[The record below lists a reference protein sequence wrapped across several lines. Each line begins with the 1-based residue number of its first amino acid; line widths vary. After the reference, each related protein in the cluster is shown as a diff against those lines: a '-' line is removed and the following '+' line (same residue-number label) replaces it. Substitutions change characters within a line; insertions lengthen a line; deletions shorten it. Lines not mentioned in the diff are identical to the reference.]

1 MEHNL
6 LKLVIVVFLSVN
18 LFSKDFLELYR
29 TKGINAVENE
39 LEKSLRDVNSWK
51 KYLEN
56 KNVDYGYYEHKK
68 YVLLTQKDQSEIS
81 LFEVKDNDFKLV
93 LRNNVITGENQG
105 DKYTEGDKKTPEG
118 SYDLIE
124 KKTNLDQFYGPFA
137 LVTSYPN
144 IFDQSLNKNGSGI
157 WIHGMPYNSEREK
170 FTKGCIALDNTDL
183 ETLEKNL
190 DIQKTIL
197 ITTNNEFKK
206 ASKDDIASILS
217 TIFKWRDAWKY
228 SDINEYLNFYS
239 KDFKKADKS
248 GFTEFKEYK
257 ERIFAKDEKK
267 TINFT
272 NIDISPYPNSRGKK
286 MFRIFMD
293 EEYLSPTIKF
303 IGNKELFI
311 EIINNEVK
319 ILSED

>member
-1 MEHNL
+1 MIILNGYASDL
-6 LKLVIVVFLSVN
+6 VN
-18 LFSKDFLELYR
+18 LYRMQGLNSVEMEIEKTLKNQDYWKEYLKD
-29 TKGINAVENE
+29 
-39 LEKSLRDVNSWK
+39 
-51 KYLEN
+51 

-93 LRNNVITGENQG
+93 LRNNVITRENQG

-124 KKTNLDQFYGPFA
+124 KKTGLDQFYGPFA

-144 IFDQSLNKNGSGI
+144 VFDQSLNKNGYGI
-157 WIHGMPYNSEREK
+157 WIHGKPFSGERESV
-170 FTKGCIALDNTDL
+170 TKGCIALDNNEL
-183 ETLEKNL
+183 ENLEKNL
-190 DIQKTIL
+190 DLKKTIL
-197 ITTNNEFKK
+197 ITTQNQFKK
-206 ASKDDIASILS
+206 ATKDEMALILTS
-217 TIFKWRDAWKY
+217 IFKWKDAWKY
-228 SDINEYLNFYS
+228 SQFNDYISFYS
-239 KDFKKADKS
+239 TEFKKADKS

-272 NIDISPYPNSRGKK
+272 NIDISPYPNSLGKN

-311 EIINNEVK
+311 EIIDNEVK

>member
-1 MEHNL
+1 MIILNGYASDLVNIYRMQGLNSVEMEIEKT
-6 LKLVIVVFLSVN
+6 LKNQDYWKEYL
-18 LFSKDFLELYR
+18 KD
-29 TKGINAVENE
+29 
-39 LEKSLRDVNSWK
+39 
-51 KYLEN
+51 

-248 GFTEFKEYK
+248 GINEFNEYK
-257 ERIFAKDEKK
+257 KRVFSKNERK
-267 TINFT
+267 TIKFS
-272 NIDISPYPNSRGKK
+272 NIDISPYPNSFGKN
-286 MFRIFMD
+286 MYRAMMD
-293 EEYLSPTIKF
+293 EEYLSPTITFNGK
-303 IGNKELFI
+303 KELFL
-311 EIINNEVK
+311 EIANNEVK

>member
-1 MEHNL
+1 MFRVIIFLMIILNGYANDLVNIYRMQGLNSVEMEIEKT
-6 LKLVIVVFLSVN
+6 LKNQDYWKEYL
-18 LFSKDFLELYR
+18 KD
-29 TKGINAVENE
+29 
-39 LEKSLRDVNSWK
+39 
-51 KYLEN
+51 
-56 KNVDYGYYEHKK
+56 KNVDYGYYEYKK

-81 LFEVKDNDFKLV
+81 LFEVLDNDFKLV
-93 LRNNVITGENQG
+93 LRNSVITGENEG

-124 KKTNLDQFYGPFA
+124 KKTGLDQFYGPFA

-144 IFDQSLNKNGSGI
+144 VFDQSLNKNGYGI
-157 WIHGMPYNSEREK
+157 WIHGKPFSGERESV
-170 FTKGCIALDNTDL
+170 TKGCIALDNNEL
-183 ETLEKNL
+183 ENLEKNL
-190 DIQKTIL
+190 DLKKTIL
-197 ITTNNEFKK
+197 ITTQNQFKK
-206 ASKDDIASILS
+206 ATKDEMALILS
-217 TIFKWRDAWKY
+217 SIFKWKDAWKY
-228 SDINEYLNFYS
+228 SQFNDYISFYS
-239 KDFKKADKS
+239 TEFKKADKS

-272 NIDISPYPNSRGKK
+272 NIDISPYPNSLGKN

-293 EEYLSPTIKF
+293 EEYLSPAIKF

-311 EIINNEVK
+311 EIIDNEVK